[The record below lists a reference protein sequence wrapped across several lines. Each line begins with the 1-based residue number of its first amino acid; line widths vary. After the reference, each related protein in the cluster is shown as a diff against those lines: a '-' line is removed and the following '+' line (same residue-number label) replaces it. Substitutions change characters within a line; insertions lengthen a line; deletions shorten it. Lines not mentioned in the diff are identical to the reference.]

1 MTVAVE
7 VTDTTLPALMER
19 IESGDQIQLMKNGIP
34 FARLVPQQTTSMVFT
49 ETQRERAR
57 QALMDMNTLR
67 NELNLGPFNFEEFQA
82 DRDNGRR

>member
-19 IESGDQIQLMKNGIP
+19 IERGDQVQLMKNGIAI
-34 FARLVPQQTTSMVFT
+34 ARLVPQETTSTVFT

-57 QALMDMNTLR
+57 QALMDMDALR

>member
-19 IESGDQIQLMKNGIP
+19 IEQGDQVQLMKNGIAI
-34 FARLVPQQTTSMVFT
+34 ARLVPQLPTSTAITV
-49 ETQRERAR
+49 ERRERAR
-57 QALMDMNTLR
+57 QALLDMQALR